1 MVFKWDV
8 RDMEHTQKFYQIYK
22 HLLILYKD
30 LDIRPGV
37 VMADVRCGS
46 GRFALDVA
54 EGLQGRCKIIAMYN
68 PDEYTNPE
76 QSIKWVQERA
86 RKYFPSEVIE
96 FRRGHPFKLVDVLGD
111 HQYHITYSFCLM
123 TNLPDKRI
131 IEQMVRITQPEGSVV
146 CVETGPLKYHE
157 FLCPLNEKLAKLD
170 KELSSVETDEAF
182 AEKFGGDMH
191 IYEKVPKWLD
201 DLGLRN
207 IKSKPCILV
216 EPFSDPEVVKHK
228 FKDWAVPYSPPTYNP
243 EEIVSYIRGKLDMME
258 RQFEQD
264 REMFKGKTFDWYS
277 MRKEFLENLVRNPS
291 MIKGSGIF
299 SSDSLMIITGK
310 K

>member
-8 RDMEHTQKFYQIYK
+8 RDMEHTQIFFQMYK

-30 LDIRPGV
+30 LDIRPGI

-54 EGLQGRCKIIAMYN
+54 KGLQGDCKIIAMYN
-68 PDEYTNPE
+68 PEEYTKPKE
-76 QSIKWVQERA
+76 SITWIQERVEE
-86 RKYFPSEVIE
+86 YILSGSIE
-96 FRRGHPFKLVDVLGD
+96 FREGRPSKLADVLGD
-111 HQYHITYSFCLM
+111 YQYNITYGFCLM
-123 TNLPDKRI
+123 TNNPDKRI
-131 IEQMVRITQPEGSVV
+131 VEQMARITRSGGSVV

-157 FLCPLNEKLAKLD
+157 FLCPLNKELAELD
-170 KELSSVETDEAF
+170 KELSRIETDEAF

-191 IYEKVPKWLD
+191 IHEKIPYWLD
-201 DLGLRN
+201 ELGLDV
-207 IKSKPCILV
+207 KSRPCILA
-216 EPFSDPEVVKHK
+216 EPFSDPEIVKHK
-228 FKDWAVPYSPPTYNP
+228 FKDWEVSHPVPRYTPK
-243 EEIVSYIRGKLDMME
+243 EIVSYIQGKLNMMN
-258 RQFEQD
+258 RQLEQD
-264 REMFKGKTFDWYS
+264 REMFNEKTLDWYS
-277 MRKEFLENLVRNPS
+277 MRKELLENLMSNSS